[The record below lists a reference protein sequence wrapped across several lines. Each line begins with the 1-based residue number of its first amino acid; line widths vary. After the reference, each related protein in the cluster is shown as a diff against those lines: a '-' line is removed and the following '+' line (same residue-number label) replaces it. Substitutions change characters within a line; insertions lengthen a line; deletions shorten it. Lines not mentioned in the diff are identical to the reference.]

1 MQGFVSPIQV
11 FRNFMISNPFKWW
24 IILASLLISSIIIPV
39 VICICRKKHWYDT
52 VDSRKAHTGNIPRLG
67 SMGFVPAFI
76 LTGIF
81 YTLHDR
87 AISTSFIPIA
97 VGGAIIFAFGIIDD
111 FLNLR
116 ARNKLFVQIVATV
129 IVIASGFRFK
139 LIFEWEMPVF
149 LSITLTFLWII
160 GIINAY
166 NLIDGL
172 DALCASLSFLALF
185 TYSFIFLFSSEGLS
199 VICLLLCAAILG
211 FLIYN
216 KPKAK
221 IFMGDG
227 GSQFLGFMIATL
239 PLFETT
245 RNYEQNKFFII
256 LNLVSIPMIDC
267 FAAIWRRLRDHK
279 GIMSPDKKHLHHK
292 LLNIG
297 FTKTSA
303 VVFLDI
309 IQILICISVI
319 LSMALKGTRAKL
331 LLSVTF
337 IMMLVFFTVI
347 HYNNRRKMQQAS

>member
-1 MQGFVSPIQV
+1 MQDFISPIQI
-11 FRNFMISNPFKWW
+11 FKNFMITNPCKWL
-24 IILASLLISSIIIPV
+24 IVLTSFLLSSIIIP
-39 VICICRKKHWYDT
+39 IIIFICRKKNWYDT

-67 SMGFVPAFI
+67 SIGFVTAFI

-81 YTLHDR
+81 YTLHDK
-87 AISTSFIPIA
+87 AISASFIPIA

-116 ARNKLFVQIVATV
+116 ARNKLFIQIVATV

-139 LIFEWEMPVF
+139 FIFDWEMPVQI
-149 LSITLTFLWII
+149 SVILTFLWII

-172 DALCASLSFLALF
+172 DALCASLSFLALL
-185 TYSFIFLFSSEGLS
+185 TYSIIFMFSSEGSSL
-199 VICLLLCAAILG
+199 ICLLLCAAILG

-267 FAAIWRRLRDHK
+267 IAAIWRRTRDHK

-303 VVFLDI
+303 VVFLDV
-309 IQILICISVI
+309 IQILICINVI
-319 LSMALKGTRAKL
+319 LSMALKGTKAKI
-331 LLSVTF
+331 LLSATF
-337 IMMLVFFTVI
+337 VMMLVFFTII
-347 HYNNRRKMQQAS
+347 HYNNRRKLQQSS